1 MAEIAAA
8 GGLISGD
15 GLRPSAKGAKVRGAV
30 KSRTVIDGPFTEAKE
45 IVAGISVFSAASK
58 QQAIEWSR
66 CCLVIH
72 CEGVGVSEGQIE
84 VRPIYE
90 LSDFPAS
97 PNERQGGWHEQ
108 EQAFRDGSG

>member
-1 MAEIAAA
+1 MRGSLASVAVAMVGLA
-8 GGLISGD
+8 G
-15 GLRPSAKGAKVRGAV
+15 SASCAFG
-30 KSRTVIDGPFTEAKE
+30 
-45 IVAGISVFSAASK
+45 